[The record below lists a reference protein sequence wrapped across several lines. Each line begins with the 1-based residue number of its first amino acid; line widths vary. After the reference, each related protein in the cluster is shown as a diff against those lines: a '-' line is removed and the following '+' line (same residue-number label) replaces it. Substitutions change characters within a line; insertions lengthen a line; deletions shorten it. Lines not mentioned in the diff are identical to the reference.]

1 MVLNVT
7 FNDIQL
13 YRGGQFY
20 WWRIPEYP
28 EKTTDLQQVT
38 SKLYHI
44 MLCRVHLFMSGILT
58 HNFIGDR
65 H

>member
-28 EKTTDLQQVT
+28 VIFFHGKLTKTAVNNN
-38 SKLYHI
+38 KRGAH
-44 MLCRVHLFMSGILT
+44 
-58 HNFIGDR
+58 
-65 H
+65 